1 MSQYGIKETKEAI
14 VFGIKFQTAL
24 RSALADGKLGI
35 GDLDE
40 AFSII
45 APLQAAIEGGWK
57 IPLEL
62 ADLQPGEFDEL
73 LAVAAP
79 LVQDLTPDAL
89 EPYVWK
95 VLSGVKFILEGI
107 GLIK

>member
-35 GDLDE
+35 GDVDE
-40 AFSII
+40 LLSII
-45 APLQAAIEGGWK
+45 APLQAAIKGGWK